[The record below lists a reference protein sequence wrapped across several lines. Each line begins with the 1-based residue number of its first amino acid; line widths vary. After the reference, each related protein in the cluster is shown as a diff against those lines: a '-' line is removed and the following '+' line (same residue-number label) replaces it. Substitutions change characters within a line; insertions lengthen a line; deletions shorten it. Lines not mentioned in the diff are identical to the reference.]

1 MRYKRAGTP
10 QIYAVPPHLSRWG
23 SIVSSRDLRCRAVV
37 GDPMKK
43 LVEISEF
50 WLGRYAKAIRRF
62 SSLTVSAQVL
72 VQLSDIAY

>member
-1 MRYKRAGTP
+1 MRYKRTGTP
-10 QIYAVPPHLSRWG
+10 QIYAVPPHLSPWG

-37 GDPMKK
+37 GEPMKK

-62 SSLTVSAQVL
+62 SSQTVSAQVL